1 MHYLG
6 LYFFLLYNKVL
17 TMKKNNTSI
26 KNIIQ
31 AMGLVFGDIGT
42 SPIYTFTVIFLT
54 TKVTAENIV
63 SILSLII
70 WTLILI
76 VTTQYTWL
84 AMSLSK
90 RGEGGTIVLNEVL
103 RKLLKG
109 TRSIVFFSFLTYI
122 GISLLIGDSVITPAI
137 SILSAVEGLKLVHVL
152 HNIPQAAILIITL
165 IITIGLFYIQ
175 KKGTEHISKIF
186 GPIML
191 IWFIALGISGVAS
204 LMHNPFVLKAFDP
217 IHGLRYITHHG
228 LPGFFV
234 LSEVILCATGA
245 EALYADMGHLGR
257 RPITEAWSF
266 VLIVLIAN
274 YLGQG
279 SFLLTHPECKSVLY
293 GMVASQAK
301 FLYIPFLITSILATI
316 IASQAMISGLFAI
329 VYQGINTRILPMFKV
344 DYTSEKI
351 NSQIYIA
358 TANWFLMFF
367 VILVILMFK
376 ESANLAS
383 AYGFAV
389 TGTFTIT
396 GIMISTIFFLRRR
409 YFNFAIAI
417 GLTAI
422 DFAFLLATFSK
433 IPTGAYW
440 SIIIATIPLCL
451 IILYIEGQK
460 AMYKSISLM
469 DKETFLTE
477 YDKLYKDVSKIEGE
491 ALFFSRGIERVPPY
505 IIQTMFINNII
516 YKENI
521 FIQINKSNDAFGLH
535 YDVEQVSLGL
545 RVLTIDVGYM
555 EVFKLEKVLKA
566 LDIKERAI
574 FYGVEEIETNNFF
587 WHIFALI
594 KKITP
599 TFVSFYKMPANKMHG
614 VITPIKL

>member
-1 MHYLG
+1 MAE
-6 LYFFLLYNKVL
+6 
-17 TMKKNNTSI
+17 I
-26 KNIIQ
+26 KNSIRSIIQ

-76 VTTQYTWL
+76 VTAQYTWL

-103 RKLLKG
+103 RPLLRKG
-109 TRSIVFFSFLTYI
+109 RAVVFFSFMTYI

-137 SILSAVEGLKLVHVL
+137 SMLSAVEGLKLVHAL
-152 HNIPQAAILIITL
+152 HNIPQAAILVITL
-165 IITIGLFYIQ
+165 IITVGLFYIQ
-175 KKGTEHISKIF
+175 KRGTEKVSEMF

-191 IWFIALGISGVAS
+191 VWFIALGVSGLAALS
-204 LMHNPFVLKAFDP
+204 HHLFVLRAFDP
-217 IHGLRYITHHG
+217 LHGLRFITHHG

-257 RPITEAWSF
+257 KPITGAWAF
-266 VLIVLIAN
+266 VLFVLIAN

-279 SFLLTHPECKSVLY
+279 AFLLTHPASKNVLFE
-293 GMVASQAK
+293 MIVSQAR
-301 FLYIPFLITSILATI
+301 FLYIPFLGVSILATI

-329 VYQGINTRILPMFKV
+329 VYQGINTRILPLFKV
-344 DYTSEKI
+344 NYTSEKI

-367 VILVILMFK
+367 VILVILFFK

-396 GIMISTIFFLRRR
+396 GIMISTIFFIRKK
-409 YFNFAIAI
+409 YFHFLFAV
-417 GLTAI
+417 GLTMI
-422 DFAFLLATFSK
+422 DFCFLLATFSK
-433 IPTGAYW
+433 IHTGAYW
-440 SIIIATIPLCL
+440 SIIIATIPLSL
-451 IILYIEGQK
+451 IILYLEGQK
-460 AMYKSISLM
+460 AMYNSIVFM
-469 DKETFLTE
+469 EKEDFLKKYNEIYPTC
-477 YDKLYKDVSKIEGE
+477 SKIEGK
-491 ALFFSRGIERVPPY
+491 ALFFARGIEKVPPY

-516 YKENI
+516 YTENI
-521 FIQINKSNDAFGLH
+521 FIQINKTSEAFGLH
-535 YDVEQVSLGL
+535 YDLSVVADGL
-545 RVLTIDVGYM
+545 NILKIYVGYM
-555 EVFKLEKVLKA
+555 EVVRLEKVLKA
-566 LDIKERAI
+566 LDIQEKAI
-574 FYGVEEIETNNFF
+574 FYGIEDIETNNFF
-587 WHIFALI
+587 WHIFSII
-594 KKITP
+594 KKVTP
-599 TFVSFYKMPANKMHG
+599 TFVSFYKMPVHKIHG
-614 VITPIKL
+614 VVTQVKL

>member
-1 MHYLG
+1 MSAG
-6 LYFFLLYNKVL
+6 K
-17 TMKKNNTSI
+17 TSI

-70 WTLILI
+70 WTLLLI
-76 VTTQYTWL
+76 VTAQYTWL
-84 AMSLSK
+84 AMSLSQ

-103 RKLLKG
+103 RKLFKG
-109 TRSIVFFSFLTYI
+109 GRSIAFFAFLTYI

-137 SILSAVEGLKLVHVL
+137 SILSAVEGLRLIHCF
-152 HNIPQAAILIITL
+152 HCIPQNVIIIITL
-165 IITIGLFYIQ
+165 IIAIGLFSIQ
-175 KKGTEHISKIF
+175 KKGTEHVSKIF

-191 IWFIALGISGVAS
+191 VWFLALGISGAA
-204 LMHNPFVLKAFDP
+204 LLIHNPFVLRAFDP
-217 IHGLRYITHHG
+217 LHGLRFITHNG

-257 RPITEAWSF
+257 RPITEAWGF
-266 VLIVLIAN
+266 VLVVLILN

-279 SFLLTHPECKSVLY
+279 AFLLAHPNTKDILFEMIV
-293 GMVASQAK
+293 SQSK
-301 FLYIPFLITSILATI
+301 ILYIPFLITSILATI

-329 VYQGINTRILPMFKV
+329 IYQGINTRILPLFKV

-351 NSQIYIA
+351 HSQIYIA
-358 TANWFLMFF
+358 TANWFLLFF

-376 ESANLAS
+376 ASANLAS

-396 GIMISTIFFLRRR
+396 GIMVSIIFFLKRK
-409 YFNFAIAI
+409 YFHFLVALI
-417 GLTAI
+417 LTFN
-422 DFAFLLATFSK
+422 DLAFFLATFSK
-433 IPTGAYW
+433 IATGAYW
-440 SIIIATIPLCL
+440 SIIIAMIPLSL
-451 IILYIEGQK
+451 IILYVEGQK

-469 DKETFLTE
+469 PKEIFLTE
-477 YDKLYKDVSKIEGE
+477 YEKLYNDVNKIDGK
-491 ALFFSRGIERVPPY
+491 ALFFARGVEKVPPY

-516 YKENI
+516 YTENI
-521 FIQINKSNDAFGLH
+521 FVQINKTNDAFGLH
-535 YDVEQVSLGL
+535 YDLMNVAKGL
-545 RVLTIDVGYM
+545 NVLTVNVGYM
-555 EVFKLEKVLKA
+555 EMFKLEKVLKA
-566 LDIKERAI
+566 LDIEERAI
-574 FYGVEEIETNNFF
+574 FYGVEDIETNNFF
-587 WHIFALI
+587 WHVFSVI

-599 TFVSFYKMPANKMHG
+599 TFVSFYNLPVNKIHG
-614 VITPIKL
+614 VITQVQM

>member
-1 MHYLG
+1 MSEVKATLH
-6 LYFFLLYNKVL
+6 
-17 TMKKNNTSI
+17 SI
-26 KNIIQ
+26 VQ

-54 TKVTAENIV
+54 TKITAENII

-70 WTLILI
+70 WTLLLI
-76 VTTQYTWL
+76 VTAQYTWL
-84 AMSLSK
+84 AMSLSQ

-103 RKLLKG
+103 RKLLRG
-109 TRSIVFFSFLTYI
+109 ARPVIFFSFLTYI

-137 SILSAVEGLKLVHVL
+137 SILSAVEGLKLIQVL
-152 HNIPQAAILIITL
+152 HSIPQSMILVITL
-165 IITIGLFYIQ
+165 IIAIGLFSLQ

-191 IWFIALGISGVAS
+191 VWFLALGGFGIIS
-204 LMHNPFVLKAFDP
+204 LLHYPFVLRAFDP
-217 IHGLRYITHHG
+217 IHGLRFITHHG

-257 RPITEAWSF
+257 RPITGAWFF
-266 VLIVLIAN
+266 VLCVLILN

-279 SFLLTHPECKSVLY
+279 AFLLVHPGSENVLFE
-293 GMVASQAK
+293 MVVSQAR
-301 FLYIPFLITSILATI
+301 FLYIPFLVTSILATI

-358 TANWFLMFF
+358 TANWFLLFF

-376 ESANLAS
+376 ASANLAS

-396 GIMISTIFFLRRR
+396 GVMISTIFILRKKYFHFL
-409 YFNFAIAI
+409 IAL
-417 GLTAI
+417 GLTFI

-440 SIIIATIPLCL
+440 SIIIATIPLFL
-451 IILYIEGQK
+451 IILYVEGQK
-460 AMYKSISLM
+460 AMHRAIILM
-469 DKETFLTE
+469 DREVFLE
-477 YDKLYKDVSKIEGE
+477 KYQEIYPKVNKIEGK
-491 ALFFSRGIERVPPY
+491 ALFFARGIERVAPY
-505 IIQTMFINNII
+505 IVQTMFINNII
-516 YKENI
+516 YTENI
-521 FIQINKSNDAFGLH
+521 FIQVNKSNEAFGLH
-535 YDVEQVSLGL
+535 YDLKPVAEGL
-545 RVLTIDVGYM
+545 NILRIDVGYM
-555 EVFKLEKVLKA
+555 EVFRLEKVLKA
-566 LDIKERAI
+566 LDIKEKAI
-574 FYGVEEIETNNFF
+574 FYGVEDIETSNFF
-587 WHIFALI
+587 WHIFSII

-599 TFVSFYKMPANKMHG
+599 TFVSFYKLPVHKIHG
-614 VITPIKL
+614 VITQIKL

>member
-1 MHYLG
+1 MSEHR
-6 LYFFLLYNKVL
+6 
-17 TMKKNNTSI
+17 TSI

-54 TKVTAENIV
+54 TKVTSENII

-70 WTLILI
+70 WTLLLI
-76 VTTQYTWL
+76 VTAQYTWL

-109 TRSIVFFSFLTYI
+109 ARPIVFFSYLTYL

-137 SILSAVEGLKLVHVL
+137 SILSAVEGLKLIHIL
-152 HNIPQAAILIITL
+152 HNIPQAMILVITL
-165 IITIGLFYIQ
+165 IITILLFSIQ
-175 KKGTEHISKIF
+175 KRGTEKVSEMF

-191 IWFIALGISGVAS
+191 IWFLALGVSGIAS
-204 LMHNPFVLKAFDP
+204 LIHHPFVLRAFDP
-217 IHGLRYITHHG
+217 IHGLRFITHHG

-257 RPITEAWSF
+257 KPITGAWAL
-266 VLIVLIAN
+266 VLAVLIAN

-279 SFLLTHPECKSVLY
+279 SFLMTHPNSGNVLFE
-293 GMVASQAK
+293 MVVSQAK
-301 FLYIPFLITSILATI
+301 ILYIPFLITSILATI

-329 VYQGINTRILPMFKV
+329 VYQGINTRILPLFKV

-358 TANWFLMFF
+358 TANWFLLFF

-396 GIMISTIFFLRRR
+396 GIMISTIFLLRKKYFHFL
-409 YFNFAIAI
+409 IAI
-417 GLTAI
+417 GLTLI

-433 IPTGAYW
+433 IHTGAYW
-440 SIIIATIPLCL
+440 SIIIATIPLSL
-451 IILYIEGQK
+451 IILYIKGQE
-460 AMYKSISLM
+460 AMYKAINLM
-469 DKETFLTE
+469 DKETFLNKYNKT
-477 YDKLYKDVSKIEGE
+477 YASVNKIEGK
-491 ALFFSRGIERVPPY
+491 ALFFARGIEKVPPY
-505 IIQTMFINNII
+505 IVQTMFTNNII
-516 YKENI
+516 YTENI
-521 FIQINKSNDAFGLH
+521 FVQVNKASGAFGLH
-535 YDVEQVSLGL
+535 YDLEPVASGL
-545 RVLTIDVGYM
+545 NILTIDVGYM
-555 EVFKLEKVLKA
+555 EKLKLEKVLKA
-566 LDIKERAI
+566 LDIEEKAI
-574 FYGVEEIETNNFF
+574 FYGIEDIETSNFL
-587 WHIFALI
+587 WHIFAII

-599 TFVSFYKMPANKMHG
+599 TFVSFYKLPAHKIHG
-614 VITPIKL
+614 VITQIKL

>member
-1 MHYLG
+1 M
-6 LYFFLLYNKVL
+6 FKVL
-17 TMKKNNTSI
+17 HLIIYHYKVITMHEAKSTMK
-26 KNIIQ
+26 NILQ

-76 VTTQYTWL
+76 VTAQYTWL

-109 TRSIVFFSFLTYI
+109 ARSIVFFSFLTYI

-137 SILSAVEGLKLVHVL
+137 SILSAVEGLKLIHIL
-152 HNIPQAAILIITL
+152 HSIPQSVILVITL
-165 IITIGLFYIQ
+165 IITVALFSIQ
-175 KKGTEHISKIF
+175 KKGTEEISKMF

-191 IWFIALGISGVAS
+191 VWFLALGVSGFAS
-204 LMHNPFVLKAFDP
+204 LLHNPFVLRAFDP

-228 LPGFFV
+228 LSGFFV

-257 RPITEAWSF
+257 RPITQAWA
-266 VLIVLIAN
+266 IVLCVLVVN

-279 SFLLTHPECKSVLY
+279 SFLLTHPGSQNVLFE
-293 GMVASQAK
+293 MVVSQAK
-301 FLYIPFLITSILATI
+301 FLYIPFLIVSILATI

-329 VYQGINTRILPMFKV
+329 VYQAINTRIMPMFKV

-358 TANWFLMFF
+358 TANWFLMVF

-396 GIMISTIFFLRRR
+396 GLMISTIFFLRRK
-409 YFNFAIAI
+409 YFHFAIAVV
-417 GLTAI
+417 LTII

-433 IPTGAYW
+433 IHTGAYW
-440 SIIIATIPLCL
+440 SIIIATIPLTL

-477 YDKLYKDVSKIEGE
+477 YEKLYKDVNKIDGK
-491 ALFFSRGIERVPPY
+491 ALFFARGIERVPPY
-505 IIQTMFINNII
+505 VVQTMFINNII

-521 FIQINKSNDAFGLH
+521 FIQINKTNEAFGLH
-535 YDVEQVSLGL
+535 YDLSNITTGL
-545 RVLTIDVGYM
+545 NVLSIDVGYM
-555 EVFKLEKVLKA
+555 EVFKLEKILKA
-566 LDIKERAI
+566 VDIEERAI
-574 FYGVEEIETNNFF
+574 FYGVEDIETNNFF
-587 WHIFALI
+587 WHIFSII
-594 KKITP
+594 KKVTP
-599 TFVSFYKMPANKMHG
+599 TFVSFYKLPVNKIHG
-614 VITPIKL
+614 VITQIKL

>member
-1 MHYLG
+1 MRDLKST
-6 LYFFLLYNKVL
+6 F
-17 TMKKNNTSI
+17 

-54 TKVTAENIV
+54 TKITPENVI

-76 VTTQYTWL
+76 VTAQYTWL

-109 TRSIVFFSFLTYI
+109 SRPVIFFSYLTYI

-137 SILSAVEGLKLVHVL
+137 SILSAVEGLKLIQFL
-152 HNIPQAAILIITL
+152 HNIPQTTILIITL
-165 IITIGLFYIQ
+165 IITISLFSIQ
-175 KKGTEHISKIF
+175 RRGTEKVSEMF

-191 IWFIALGISGVAS
+191 IWFIALAISGFFSVWQN
-204 LMHNPFVLKAFDP
+204 LLILDAFNP
-217 IHGLRYITHHG
+217 IHGIRFIINHG

-257 RPITEAWSF
+257 RPITEAWGF
-266 VLIVLIAN
+266 ILFALILN

-279 SFLLTHPECKSVLY
+279 NFLIAHPECKNVLFE
-293 GMVASQAK
+293 MIHSQAK
-301 FLYIPFLITSILATI
+301 FLYIPFLLTSILATI

-329 VYQGINTRILPMFKV
+329 VYQGINTRILPLFKV

-358 TANWFLMFF
+358 TANWFLLFF
-367 VILVILMFK
+367 VILIILMFK

-396 GIMISTIFFLRRR
+396 GIMISTIFFLRKK
-409 YFNFAIAI
+409 YFRFCFALC
-417 GLTAI
+417 LTFI
-422 DFAFLLATFSK
+422 DFCFLLATCSK
-433 IPTGAYW
+433 IHTGAYW

-451 IILYIEGQK
+451 IILYIKGQQT
-460 AMYKSISLM
+460 MYKSIKLM
-469 DKETFLTE
+469 DKEEFLTK
-477 YDKLYKDVSKIEGE
+477 YNQTYSTAPKLEGT
-491 ALFFSRGIERVPPY
+491 ALFFARGIEKVPPY
-505 IIQTMFINNII
+505 IVQTMFTNNII
-516 YKENI
+516 YTKNV
-521 FIQINKSNDAFGLH
+521 FVQVNKTGGAFGLR
-535 YDVEQVSLGL
+535 YDLEQVSQGL
-545 RVLTIDVGYM
+545 NILTINAGYM
-555 EVFKLEKVLKA
+555 EVLRFDKILKA
-566 LDIKERAI
+566 LDIEEKAI
-574 FYGVEEIETNNFF
+574 FYGVEDIETNNFF
-587 WHIFALI
+587 WHIFAFI
-594 KKITP
+594 KKVTP
-599 TFVSFYKMPANKMHG
+599 TFVKFYKLPVHKLHG
-614 VITPIKL
+614 VITQVNL

>member
-1 MHYLG
+1 MSEDR
-6 LYFFLLYNKVL
+6 
-17 TMKKNNTSI
+17 TTI

-70 WTLILI
+70 WTLLLI
-76 VTTQYTWL
+76 VTAQYTWL

-109 TRSIVFFSFLTYI
+109 TRAIVFFSFLTYI

-137 SILSAVEGLKLVHVL
+137 SILSAVEGLKLVHIL
-152 HNIPQAAILIITL
+152 HNIPQSLILVITL
-165 IITIGLFYIQ
+165 IIALALFSIQ
-175 KKGTEHISKIF
+175 KKGTEKISKIF

-191 IWFIALGISGVAS
+191 VWFIALGVSGLAS
-204 LMHNPFVLKAFDP
+204 LSHNIVILHAFNP
-217 IHGLRYITHHG
+217 IHGLKFVTHHG

-257 RPITEAWSF
+257 KPILGAWSVVLF
-266 VLIVLIAN
+266 VLMFN

-279 SFLLTHPECKSVLY
+279 SFLLAHPESKNVLFE
-293 GMVASQAK
+293 MVVSQAS
-301 FLYIPFLITSILATI
+301 FLYIPFLLTSILATI

-329 VYQGINTRILPMFKV
+329 IYQGINTRILPLFKV
-344 DYTSEKI
+344 EYTSEKI
-351 NSQIYIA
+351 GSQIYIA
-358 TANWFLMFF
+358 TANWFLLFF

-396 GIMISTIFFLRRR
+396 GIMISTIFFLRKR
-409 YFNFAIAI
+409 YFHFLVAI
-417 GLTAI
+417 GLTFI

-440 SIIIATIPLCL
+440 SIIIATIPLSL

-460 AMYKSISLM
+460 AMYKSIILM
-469 DKETFLTE
+469 DKAEFLTQYE
-477 YDKLYKDVSKIEGE
+477 KTYHNVSKIEGK
-491 ALFFSRGIERVPPY
+491 ALFFARGIEKVPPY
-505 IIQTMFINNII
+505 IVQTMFMNNII

-521 FIQINKSNDAFGLH
+521 FVQVDKTNDAFGLH
-535 YDVEQVSLGL
+535 YELLNVAKGL
-545 RVLTIDVGYM
+545 NVLRISVGYM
-555 EVFKLEKVLKA
+555 EMLKLERVLKA
-566 LDIKERAI
+566 LDIEEKAI
-574 FYGVEEIETNNFF
+574 FYGVEDIETSNFF
-587 WHIFALI
+587 WHIFSII
-594 KKITP
+594 KKVTP
-599 TFVSFYKMPANKMHG
+599 TFVSFYKLPVNKIHG
-614 VITPIKL
+614 VITQIKL

>member
-1 MHYLG
+1 M
-6 LYFFLLYNKVL
+6 NTK
-17 TMKKNNTSI
+17 TSI

-54 TKVTAENIV
+54 TQVTTENII

-70 WTLILI
+70 WTLLLI

-109 TRSIVFFSFLTYI
+109 SRSIVFFSFLTYI

-137 SILSAVEGLKLVHVL
+137 SILSAVEGLKLIHFL
-152 HNIPQAAILIITL
+152 HNIPQALILVITL
-165 IITIGLFYIQ
+165 VIAIGLFSIQ
-175 KKGTEHISKIF
+175 KKGTEEISKIF

-191 IWFIALGISGVAS
+191 VWFLALGISGLAS
-204 LMHNPFVLKAFDP
+204 LSHNLVILNAFNP
-217 IHGLRYITHHG
+217 LHGLYYITHHG
-228 LPGFFV
+228 LAGFFV

-266 VLIVLIAN
+266 VLIVLILN

-279 SFLLTHPECKSVLY
+279 SFLLAHPESKNVLFE
-293 GMVASQAK
+293 MVVSQAH

-344 DYTSEKI
+344 EYTSEKI
-351 NSQIYIA
+351 NSQIYIG
-358 TANWFLMFF
+358 TANWFLLFF

-396 GIMISTIFFLRRR
+396 GMMIGNIFYLRKKYFQFLIT
-409 YFNFAIAI
+409 A
-417 GLTAI
+417 GLIII

-433 IPTGAYW
+433 IHTGAYW
-440 SIIIATIPLCL
+440 SIIIAMFPLSL
-451 IILYIEGQK
+451 IILYIEGQR

-469 DKETFLTE
+469 PKETFLEE
-477 YDKLYKDVSKIEGE
+477 YGRLYKDVNKIEGK
-491 ALFFSRGIERVPPY
+491 ALFFARGIEKVPPY
-505 IIQTMFINNII
+505 IVQTMFINNII

-521 FIQINKSNDAFGLH
+521 FIQVNKTSEAFGLH
-535 YDVEQVSLGL
+535 YELNTVDKGL
-545 RVLTIDVGYM
+545 KVLKIDVGYM
-555 EVFKLEKVLKA
+555 EVFRLEKVLKA
-566 LDIKERAI
+566 LDIEERAI
-574 FYGVEEIETNNFF
+574 FYGVEDIETNNFF
-587 WHIFALI
+587 WHIFATI

-599 TFVSFYKMPANKMHG
+599 AFVSFYNLPSNKTHG
-614 VITPIKL
+614 VITKINL

>member
-1 MHYLG
+1 MSTG
-6 LYFFLLYNKVL
+6 K
-17 TMKKNNTSI
+17 TSI

-54 TKVTAENIV
+54 TKVTAENII

-70 WTLILI
+70 WTLLLI
-76 VTTQYTWL
+76 VTAQYTWL
-84 AMSLSK
+84 AMSLSQ

-103 RKLLKG
+103 RKLFKG
-109 TRSIVFFSFLTYI
+109 ARPIVFFSFLTYI

-137 SILSAVEGLKLVHVL
+137 SILSAVEGLKLIHCF
-152 HNIPQAAILIITL
+152 HSIPQYVIILITL
-165 IITIGLFYIQ
+165 IIAIGLFALQ

-191 IWFIALGISGVAS
+191 VWFLALGVFGVAS
-204 LMHNPFVLKAFDP
+204 LIHNPFVLRAFDP
-217 IHGLRYITHHG
+217 IHGLRFITHNG

-257 RPITEAWSF
+257 RPITEAWGF
-266 VLIVLIAN
+266 VLIVLILN

-279 SFLLTHPECKSVLY
+279 SFLLTHPQSKDILFEMIV
-293 GMVASQAK
+293 SQSK
-301 FLYIPFLITSILATI
+301 ILYIPFLITSILATI

-329 VYQGINTRILPMFKV
+329 IYQGINTRILPLFKV

-351 NSQIYIA
+351 HSQIYIA
-358 TANWFLMFF
+358 TANWFLLFF

-376 ESANLAS
+376 ASANLAS

-396 GIMISTIFFLRRR
+396 GIMVSIIFFLKRK
-409 YFNFAIAI
+409 YFHFLVALI
-417 GLTAI
+417 LTFN
-422 DFAFLLATFSK
+422 DFAFFLATFSK
-433 IPTGAYW
+433 IATGAYW
-440 SIIIATIPLCL
+440 SIIIAMIPLSL
-451 IILYIEGQK
+451 IILYVEGQK

-469 DKETFLTE
+469 PKDIFLTE
-477 YDKLYKDVSKIEGE
+477 YEKLYRDVNKIEGK
-491 ALFFSRGIERVPPY
+491 ALFFARGIEKVPPY

-521 FIQINKSNDAFGLH
+521 FVQINKTNDAFGLH
-535 YDVEQVSLGL
+535 YDLTNVAKGL
-545 RVLTIDVGYM
+545 NVLTVNVGYM
-555 EVFKLEKVLKA
+555 EMFKLEKVLKA
-566 LDIKERAI
+566 LDIEERAI
-574 FYGVEEIETNNFF
+574 FYGVEDIETENFF
-587 WHIFALI
+587 WHIFSVI

-599 TFVSFYKMPANKMHG
+599 TFVSFYNLPVNKIHG
-614 VITPIKL
+614 VITQVKM

>member
-1 MHYLG
+1 M
-6 LYFFLLYNKVL
+6 
-17 TMKKNNTSI
+17 NNLQASF
-26 KNIIQ
+26 KNIVQ

-54 TKVTAENIV
+54 TQITPENVI

-109 TRSIVFFSFLTYI
+109 ARPVVFFSYLTYV

-137 SILSAVEGLKLVHVL
+137 SILSAVEGLKLITIF
-152 HNIPQAAILIITL
+152 HNIPQATILIITL
-165 IITIGLFYIQ
+165 IITILLFSIQ
-175 KKGTEHISKIF
+175 KKGTEKVSQMF

-191 IWFIALGISGVAS
+191 VWFLALGISGFAS
-204 LMHNPFVLKAFDP
+204 LSHNLLILDSLNPL
-217 IHGLRYITHHG
+217 HGLRFITHHG

-257 RPITEAWSF
+257 RPITEAWGF
-266 VLIVLIAN
+266 VIVALILN

-279 SFLLTHPECKSVLY
+279 SFLLSHPESKNILFE
-293 GMVASQAK
+293 MIHSQARI
-301 FLYIPFLITSILATI
+301 LYIPFLITSILATI

-329 VYQGINTRILPMFKV
+329 VYQGINTRIFPLFKV

-351 NSQIYIA
+351 NSQIYIS
-358 TANWFLMFF
+358 TANWFLLFF
-367 VILVILMFK
+367 VILIILMFK

-396 GIMISTIFFLRRR
+396 GIMISTIFFLRKK
-409 YFNFAIAI
+409 YFRFLVALC
-417 GLTAI
+417 LTFI
-422 DFAFLLATFSK
+422 DFAFLIATFSK
-433 IPTGAYW
+433 IHTGAYW

-451 IILYIEGQK
+451 IILYIKGQET
-460 AMYKSISLM
+460 MYKSIKLM
-469 DKETFLTE
+469 EKEDFMQKYNE
-477 YDKLYKDVSKIEGE
+477 LYPTTNKIEGT
-491 ALFFSRGIERVPPY
+491 ALFFARGIEKVPPY
-505 IIQTMFINNII
+505 VVQTMFTNNII
-516 YKENI
+516 YTKNI
-521 FIQINKSNDAFGLH
+521 FVQVNKTGGAFGLR
-535 YDVEQVSLGL
+535 YDLEQVAEGL
-545 RVLTIDVGYM
+545 SILTIGAGYM
-555 EVFKLEKVLKA
+555 EMFRLEKVLKA
-566 LDIKERAI
+566 LDIDEKAI

-594 KKITP
+594 KKVTP
-599 TFVSFYKMPANKMHG
+599 TFVSFYKLPVHKIHG
-614 VITPIKL
+614 VITQVKL